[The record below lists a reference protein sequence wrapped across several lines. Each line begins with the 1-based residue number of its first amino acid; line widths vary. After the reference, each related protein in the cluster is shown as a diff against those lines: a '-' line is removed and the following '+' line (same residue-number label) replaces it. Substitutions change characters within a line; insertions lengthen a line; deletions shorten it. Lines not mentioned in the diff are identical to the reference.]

1 MGLPIFNLGIDW
13 SVHRLTSQ
21 YHYFGNF
28 SIPRA
33 LHKLL
38 PSRRTA
44 MGIQVTLPQQ
54 GYATVRR
61 WPRYKI
67 DVPVRLIAQRPT
79 KVAIVQG
86 RGRELG
92 RGGMEVFAGIE
103 ISTDEQVAVEFT
115 PPYSGQPI
123 RVRAFVRNRSGY
135 TYGIEFIADNDADY
149 KNVGQL
155 EAILKGMG
163 EFLN

>member
-1 MGLPIFNLGIDW
+1 
-13 SVHRLTSQ
+13 
-21 YHYFGNF
+21 
-28 SIPRA
+28 
-33 LHKLL
+33 
-38 PSRRTA
+38 

-54 GYATVRR
+54 GYDAIRR
-61 WPRYKI
+61 WPRYNI

-86 RGRELG
+86 RGKELN
-92 RGGMEVFAGIE
+92 RGGIAVFAGIE
-103 ISTDEQVAVEFT
+103 LSLNEQVAVEFT

-135 TYGIEFIADNDADY
+135 TYGIEFITENDTDY

-155 EAILKGMG
+155 ESILQTLGSVA
-163 EFLN
+163 N